1 MQLDN
6 ISNLPQTPS
15 PHGDALF
22 VAFKYILDFYYGDVG
37 VDTIHTILAH
47 DKEKAEIEDFA
58 RVAKDFALSYQESE
72 LTENIVGSHI
82 FPVILTCKED
92 TLKTTILTRIEEGI
106 YELYDP
112 LTHLITQNTLQEII
126 KAYDTALYFYKDVK
140 YSHILDPKYQGKE
153 WFWKH
158 LKNSMPDIIKV
169 GILTVFINI
178 FMIIVPMYTMN
189 VYNRVIPNFAIDT
202 LFVMTV
208 GVILLFVFDAI
219 FKTVRIYI
227 LENMG
232 RHIGSELEGELFK
245 RLLLVQ
251 SSHDSLLG
259 GSKANLFRELTMV
272 RDFFMSKSIVTAL
285 DFPFVFL
292 TLLIIALISPTIA
305 GVTLFCAILIIVT
318 NLFFQIPIFN
328 LSRKLF
334 KDGQVKHNYL
344 FETIKGVETIKITN
358 ATSRRMYKWR
368 QMTGFYDFVH
378 LKVQMLTSSATNVSY
393 VIYQIATVLTVV
405 IGVYEIQDRVLSM
418 GGLIALSIFVSRVM
432 GPIIGLSGIVLKYK
446 EVKESL
452 DSLNKFWH
460 LPLETEKA
468 SELGVKKLQGE
479 IEFNNISFSYAGT
492 KNPSMSEVTF
502 KIKPGEKV
510 GFIGPTGA
518 GKSTILRLLTG
529 MDTPQSGTIFI
540 DSHEIN
546 TFHPV
551 ELRNNIGVMPQEPFL
566 FAGTLKENVEIGKNL
581 GKEKLIQLLKMT
593 GLEDLIKRSGEGENF
608 QVGEGGSRL
617 SVGQRHLV
625 GLARSLVNDPP
636 ILILDEPTT
645 GMDVSLEKEMIK
657 ALKPIVVD
665 KTLILITHRFAA
677 LELVDRVMVVNAGKI
692 IADGP
697 RDIILAKLQG
707 QK

>member
-126 KAYDTALYFYKDVK
+126 KVYDTALYFYKDVK

-432 GPIIGLSGIVLKYK
+432 GPIIGLSSIVLKYK

>member
-432 GPIIGLSGIVLKYK
+432 GPIIGLSSIVLKYK

>member
-72 LTENIVGSHI
+72 LTENIIGSHI

-92 TLKTTILTRIEEGI
+92 TLKTTILTHIEEGV

-432 GPIIGLSGIVLKYK
+432 GPIIGLSSIVLKYK